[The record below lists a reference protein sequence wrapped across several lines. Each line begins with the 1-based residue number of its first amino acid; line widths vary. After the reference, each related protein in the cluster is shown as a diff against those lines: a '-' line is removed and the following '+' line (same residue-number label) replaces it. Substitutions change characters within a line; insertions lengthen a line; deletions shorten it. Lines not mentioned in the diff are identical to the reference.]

1 MAPINFENNMKDKL
15 DRRVLK
21 PSVDAWDK
29 LSERLENQD
38 EKSNKKTYWWLGLA
52 ASVVGVLLIVS
63 QFLNHEININNA
75 PKIVDTQETIQ
86 QNEVNTMV
94 VNNAVLQNT
103 KQTNVK
109 IEIGTI
115 EKIKIQKLVDKRKGK
130 ALVASANVY
139 ETVFEEKVNALAAL
153 ELQKKS
159 LTIEERKIQDVV
171 AHVQNM
177 KAKNIDVT
185 DADIDVLLKEAQK
198 EIIRNRIY
206 NKTTSVVD
214 ANALFQDVEAELNQ
228 SSFRNKVFEAL
239 KSSYNSV
246 KTAVAHRN
254 D

>member
-38 EKSNKKTYWWLGLA
+38 EKSNKKTYWWFGLA

-63 QFLNHEININNA
+63 QFLNHEININNT
-75 PKIVDTQETIQ
+75 PKIVDTQEIIQ

-139 ETVFEEKVNALAAL
+139 ETVFEEKVNTLAAL

-159 LTIEERKIQDVV
+159 LTI
-171 AHVQNM
+171 
-177 KAKNIDVT
+177 
-185 DADIDVLLKEAQK
+185 
-198 EIIRNRIY
+198 
-206 NKTTSVVD
+206 
-214 ANALFQDVEAELNQ
+214 
-228 SSFRNKVFEAL
+228 
-239 KSSYNSV
+239 
-246 KTAVAHRN
+246 
-254 D
+254 